1 MRIGIPANGAFHQF
15 VRLSYD
21 QERNENVVSGGFSI
35 DVFEATL
42 KRLPYN
48 LNYDL
53 VPCYDTYDQMV
64 EQVYYKGFD
73 AAISDIEVYA
83 DRFQYVDFSQ
93 PYVSS
98 GIQMVVAVE
107 PDKVKEKWMF
117 MKAFTRAMWLQLL
130 FMHLFV
136 CSVVWLIESHHGQ
149 NPELKGLGVMLWFTV
164 TVLFFAHRETLK
176 CNLARFVLAPWL
188 VVILV
193 VSACFT
199 ASLTTMLTVS
209 QFKPSVTDIAT
220 LQRTNAMVGCNGN
233 SFIVRYLVKTLKFKG
248 ENVKNIS
255 SVDDYP
261 TAFAN
266 GKIKAAFFTAP
277 HAEVFL
283 AKYCKGFI
291 KAGPN
296 YKLGGLGFAFP
307 KGSPLAVDFSKAILQ
322 VTESGDVEKFEKSM
336 LQALNCTSSLKL
348 GSDPIGPEPF
358 SSLFAISGVIAAIAI
373 LITFVNTAAKGV
385 DKLSCG
391 NGFWRWAY
399 IYLIKSSRIYKF
411 HRSRSRPKQNG
422 VALVP
427 I

>member
-1 MRIGIPANGAFHQF
+1 MRIGIPANGAFQQF

-21 QERNENVVSGGFSI
+21 QERNENVSGGFSI

-42 KRLPYN
+42 KRLPYH
-48 LNYDL
+48 LNYVL
-53 VPCYDTYDQMV
+53 VPYNGTYDQMV
-64 EQVYYKGFD
+64 EQVYNKGFD
-73 AAISDIEVYA
+73 AAIGDIEVYA

-136 CSVVWLIESHHGQ
+136 CSVVWLIETHHGQ
-149 NPELKGLGVMLWFTV
+149 NPELKGFGVMLWFSV
-164 TVLFFAHRETLK
+164 TILFFAH
-176 CNLARFVLAPWL
+176 
-188 VVILV
+188 I

-209 QFKPSVTDIAT
+209 RFKPSVTDIET
-220 LQRTNAMVGCNGN
+220 LQRTNAMVGCDGN
-233 SFIVRYLVKTLKFKG
+233 SFIVGYLVKTLKFKG

-266 GKIKAAFFTAP
+266 GEIKAAFFTAP

-307 KGSPLAVDFSKAILQ
+307 KGSPLAVDFSVAILQ
-322 VTESGDVEKFEKSM
+322 LIESGDVEKLEKSM
-336 LQALNCTSSLKL
+336 FQSLNCTSSLEL

-358 SSLFAISGVIAAIAI
+358 SSLFTISGVIAAIAI
-373 LITFVNTAAKGV
+373 LITFVSTVVKRV
-385 DKLSCG
+385 DKLSCD

-399 IYLIKSSRIYKF
+399 LYLIKSSRIYKF
-411 HRSRSRPKQNG
+411 HHSRSRPNQNE
-422 VALVP
+422 VAMVP